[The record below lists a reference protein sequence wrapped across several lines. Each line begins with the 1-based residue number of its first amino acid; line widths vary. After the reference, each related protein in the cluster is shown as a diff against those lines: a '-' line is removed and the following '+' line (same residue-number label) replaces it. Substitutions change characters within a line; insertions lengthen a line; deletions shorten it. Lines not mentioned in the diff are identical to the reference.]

1 MSELKHRAIASV
13 FEEEEQ
19 LELPFPQ
26 EEVIPYVP
34 RFAGGEDSLNQG
46 ALRGSAM
53 HRAVEC
59 LPVERLAQSGSLE
72 RELEAW
78 LFRLVEEGRLSQ
90 ETHAL
95 LRKDK
100 LARFYQSELAA
111 RMKAA
116 KERDELYLE
125 RPFVMGRDA
134 DEVEGTG
141 SGTMVLIQGV
151 IDAFFLEDG
160 EIVLVDYKTD
170 MVRKE
175 AELILRYERQLALY
189 QQALECNLGRKVK
202 EKLIYSFSLDKTV
215 VL

>member
-1 MSELKHRAIASV
+1 
-13 FEEEEQ
+13 
-19 LELPFPQ
+19 
-26 EEVIPYVP
+26 
-34 RFAGGEDSLNQG
+34 
-46 ALRGSAM
+46 
-53 HRAVEC
+53 
-59 LPVERLAQSGSLE
+59 
-72 RELEAW
+72 
-78 LFRLVEEGRLSQ
+78 
-90 ETHAL
+90 
-95 LRKDK
+95 
-100 LARFYQSELAA
+100 
-111 RMKAA
+111 MKAA